1 MFLSA
6 SKIQRH
12 AVNVTAKT
20 DPEKEDG
27 VLFATDL
34 RKAKKG
40 EGIVRFVRF
49 RIGTGVAKKSGFKP
63 GMRVDLQFDPKK
75 GVGIL
80 TILPEG
86 STEGWSLLGLRKN
99 AGGEIPL
106 QFTFTW
112 HEQHPA
118 IAEPKL
124 CSNLEISEEGIKFK
138 FPEGTVFN
146 GLPEDPEPPADRRC
160 GVDPSYKGP
169 FRRVTDRLAN
179 GKRSPRRAAHH
190 AR

>member
-12 AVNVTAKT
+12 AVKVVSKT

-27 VLFATDL
+27 VLFATDI

-40 EGIVRFVRF
+40 EGKVRFVRF
-49 RIGTGVAKKSGFKP
+49 RIGTEVAKKSGFKP
-63 GMRVDLQFDPKK
+63 GMRIDLQFDPKK
-75 GVGIL
+75 EIGIL
-80 TILPEG
+80 TALPEG
-86 STEGWSLLGLRKN
+86 STEGWSLLGLKKN
-99 AGGEIPL
+99 AVGETPL
-106 QFTFTW
+106 QLFFTW

-124 CSNLEISEEGIKFK
+124 CSNVEVSEEGIRFK

-160 GVDPSYKGP
+160 RVDTSYKGP

-179 GKRSPRRAAHH
+179 GGKSSRRAAH